1 MMNAVQWLF
10 CIVTLMYWFSMYT
23 YVPILPLYAASLGAS
38 YKMIGLVIG
47 VYGITQLF
55 LRVPQGILSDRWRK
69 RKLFVTLA
77 MAVSCVS
84 ALGMWLLPDVAA
96 LLFFRGLSGV
106 SATAW
111 VVLVVLFSSYFTEAE
126 APRAYGIMNSLG
138 FFGQMAGMFIGGL
151 VAEWYGWTATFML
164 AAAGAAV
171 GLVLSLA
178 VKENVPVVKA
188 PLRLAA
194 VPGIMRNF
202 HLLVAA
208 AMAGLVQLVVYGS
221 LFGFVPVAAKLLGA
235 SNFELGLLTTMSAGA
250 SIAASMMSGGWF
262 TRRLGLRWSICCGF
276 ALLALTTAVIPWLE
290 TMTQLYVSQILGGFG
305 RGLVFPLLMSF
316 SVASVNL
323 SVKATAMGVFQ
334 SLYALGMFAG
344 PVAVGAVADGIS
356 LAAGFWLCGLCG
368 LIGMVIAWRYVGS
381 EG

>member
-1 MMNAVQWLF
+1 MNAVQWLF

-23 YVPILPLYAASLGAS
+23 YVPVLPLYAASLGAS

-47 VYGITQLF
+47 SYGITQLL

-69 RKLFVTLA
+69 RKLFVALA

-106 SATAW
+106 AATAW
-111 VVLVVLFSSYFTEAE
+111 VVLVVLFSSYFSEAE

-151 VAEWYGWTATFML
+151 VAEWYGQTATFVL

-171 GLVLSLA
+171 GLLLSLA
-178 VKENVPVVKA
+178 VRENVPVVKA
-188 PLRLAA
+188 PLRLAQ

-208 AMAGLVQLVVYGS
+208 ALASLVQLIVYGS
-221 LFGFVPVAAKLLGA
+221 LFGFVPVAAKNLGA
-235 SNFELGLLTTMSAGA
+235 SNFELGLLTTLSAGA
-250 SIAASMMSGGWF
+250 SIAASMLSGGWF
-262 TRRLGLRWSICCGF
+262 MQRLGLRRSVCCGF

-290 TMTQLYVSQILGGFG
+290 TMVQLHISQILGGFG

-316 SVASVNL
+316 SVASVDPA
-323 SVKATAMGVFQ
+323 VKATAMGVFQ

-344 PVAVGAVADGIS
+344 PVFVGAVADGIS

-368 LIGMVIAWRYVGS
+368 LTGLLIGWRYVGNQ
-381 EG
+381 G